1 MRISEI
7 LAPYSTDSRVGRTE
21 TEMRGRYSTGMKREE
36 KNVRTHV
43 RTGRAGN
50 KLVNAYI
57 VQLYK
62 KVDGKHEELTIEQ

>member
-7 LAPYSTDSRVGRTE
+7 LAPYNTDSRVGRTE
-21 TEMRGRYSTGMKREE
+21 TEMRGRYPTGMKREE

-43 RTGRAGN
+43 RMGRAGN

-57 VQLYK
+57 AQLYK
-62 KVDGKHEELTIEQ
+62 KVDGQHEELTIEQ